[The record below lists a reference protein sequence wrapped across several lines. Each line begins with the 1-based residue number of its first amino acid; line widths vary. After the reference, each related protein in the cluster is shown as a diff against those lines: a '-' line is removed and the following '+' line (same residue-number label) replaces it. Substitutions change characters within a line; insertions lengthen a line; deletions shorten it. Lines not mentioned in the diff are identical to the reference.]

1 MKKSQLIMRS
11 TWIGTALGAA
21 LCASVSAAPDPI
33 SQYPSETST
42 PPGTAVPVDPNTVP
56 VQPNT
61 SSPSGTAAGAIVAS
75 DPQIIA
81 WILAVDSNE
90 ITVATAAEKKR
101 LSKKA
106 SAFAKML
113 RTQHSADA
121 VKAVKLAKRLNLT
134 PMADDRVIALRAE
147 GTDALAAL
155 SGQEGA
161 DFEKAYIDAMVK
173 GHSEVLETI
182 DTQMIPHAVNEG
194 VKNHLTELR
203 GHVAAH
209 LEQGKRL
216 QDAMASR

>member
-1 MKKSQLIMRS
+1 MKKSQMIMRS

-42 PPGTAVPVDPNTVP
+42 PPRTAVPVDPNTVP

-61 SSPSGTAAGAIVAS
+61 SSPSGTGAIVAS
-75 DPQIIA
+75 DPQILA

-90 ITVATAAEKKR
+90 ITAATAAEKKH
-101 LSKKA
+101 LGKKA

-121 VKAVKLAKRLNLT
+121 AKAGKLAKRLNLT

-147 GTDALAAL
+147 GSDALAAL
-155 SGQEGA
+155 SGQDGT

-173 GHSEVLETI
+173 GHSGVLETI
-182 DTQMIPHAVNEG
+182 DSQMIPHAVNEG

>member
-61 SSPSGTAAGAIVAS
+61 SSSSGTGAIVAS

-90 ITVATAAEKKR
+90 ITAATAAEKKH
-101 LSKKA
+101 LGKKA

-113 RTQHSADA
+113 KTQHSADA
-121 VKAVKLAKRLNLT
+121 AKAVKLAKRLNLT

-147 GTDALAAL
+147 GSDALAAL
-155 SGQEGA
+155 SGQDGT

-173 GHSEVLETI
+173 GHSDVLEAI
-182 DTQMIPHAVNEG
+182 DSQMIPHAVNEG

>member
-1 MKKSQLIMRS
+1 MKKSQMIMRS

-42 PPGTAVPVDPNTVP
+42 PPGTAVPVDPNT
-56 VQPNT
+56 T
-61 SSPSGTAAGAIVAS
+61 SPSATAAGAIVAS
-75 DPQIIA
+75 DPQILA

-106 SAFAKML
+106 SAFAKTL

-121 VKAVKLAKRLNLT
+121 AKAVKLAKRLNLT

-147 GTDALAAL
+147 ATDALAAL
-155 SGQEGA
+155 SGQEGT

-182 DTQMIPHAVNEG
+182 DSQMIPHAVNEG